1 MLGSIVER
9 SGNGS
14 ASGRMYG
21 SYRNVYSSTTTS
33 DRMRLVEHQNN
44 NLKVFLSGPLFSY
57 LFFFETSTFFYC
69 KAAKE
74 LVTAVMTDN

>member
-44 NLKVFLSGPLFSY
+44 NLKVHVFLSGTLFSY
-57 LFFFETSTFFYC
+57 LFFFETSTYFT
-69 KAAKE
+69 AK
-74 LVTAVMTDN
+74 LPKNSSYD